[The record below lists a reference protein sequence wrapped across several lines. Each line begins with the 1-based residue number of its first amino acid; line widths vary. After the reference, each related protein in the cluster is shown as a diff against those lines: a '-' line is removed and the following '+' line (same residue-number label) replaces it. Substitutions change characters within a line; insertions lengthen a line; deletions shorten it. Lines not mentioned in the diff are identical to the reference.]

1 MTEQR
6 RRSCWFNKLN
16 DVVVCVKQ
24 LVKQVCEATSKGE
37 DVVCSTRLLLFIMN
51 STPLNTEDEPVKTV
65 LFEREPGG
73 VTYRI
78 PALIYL
84 ERSRTYLA
92 FAEKRA
98 SSRDQDAKVLVM
110 RKGSLK
116 EDGTVEWSPVQ
127 ELNTARLPHHR
138 SMNPCPVY
146 EKKSQKLFLVF
157 ICVLGSTPECWQI
170 RTGKNKTRL
179 CCVTSN
185 DDGRTWSPVRDLTD
199 EAIGDELR
207 NWATFGVGPGHGVQL
222 ENGRLVVPA
231 YTYYISHRIWFTS
244 IPWTVRSYA
253 LSVYSEDCGE
263 TWRVGRKL
271 DQESCECEMAEIID
285 HAGGSHL
292 YCNARRSGGHRCEA
306 VSENSGT
313 TFNKP
318 HMALELVEPRSGCQ
332 GSVISFPPPKSVSK
346 GEADR
351 GSEGTAVSPAG
362 TQTWLL
368 FMHPTHTS
376 KRLDMGVYL
385 NRSPLNSSG
394 WGKPKII
401 HRGPSGYSDLAY
413 CGDTQRFSCLMECGT
428 ESELEHIAFA
438 SFTLS
443 DVIQTGSEH
452 KDTE

>member
-1 MTEQR
+1 MG
-6 RRSCWFNKLN
+6 NKM
-16 DVVVCVKQ
+16 
-24 LVKQVCEATSKGE
+24 G
-37 DVVCSTRLLLFIMN
+37 
-51 STPLNTEDEPVKTV
+51 NTKDEPAKTV
-65 LFEREPGG
+65 VFESEPGG
-73 VTYRI
+73 VTFRI

-84 ERSRTYLA
+84 EHSKSFLA
-92 FAEKRA
+92 FAEKRD
-98 SSRDQDAKVLVM
+98 SPKDEDAKVLVM
-110 RKGSLK
+110 RKGLLNQ
-116 EDGTVEWSPVQ
+116 DGTVEWSPIQ
-127 ELNTARLPHHR
+127 ELDTACLPEYR

-146 EKKSQKLFLVF
+146 EKTSRKLFLVF
-157 ICVLGSTPECWQI
+157 ICVLGKVTERWQI
-170 RTGKNKTRL
+170 KTGENKTRL

-199 EAIGDELR
+199 EAIGDEFHD
-207 NWATFGVGPGHGVQL
+207 WATFGVGPGHGVQL
-222 ENGRLVVPA
+222 VNGRLVVPA
-231 YTYYISHRIWFTS
+231 YTYYILGRDCFTS
-244 IPWTVRSYA
+244 RPRRVRSYA

-318 HMALELVEPRSGCQ
+318 HMALELVEPRFGCQ
-332 GSVISFPPPKSVSK
+332 GSVISFPS
-346 GEADR
+346 D
-351 GSEGTAVSPAG
+351 GTRE
-362 TQTWLL
+362 TETWLL
-368 FMHPTHTS
+368 FMHPTH
-376 KRLDMGVYL
+376 KCRRLDMGVYL

-413 CGDTQRFSCLMECGT
+413 CGDAQRFSCLMECGA

-443 DVIQTGSEH
+443 DVT
-452 KDTE
+452 KK

>member
-1 MTEQR
+1 MN
-6 RRSCWFNKLN
+6 RS
-16 DVVVCVKQ
+16 
-24 LVKQVCEATSKGE
+24 
-37 DVVCSTRLLLFIMN
+37 LLK
-51 STPLNTEDEPVKTV
+51 TEDEPVKTV

-84 ERSRTYLA
+84 QHSKTYLA

-98 SSRDQDAKVLVM
+98 SSKDQDAKVLVM
-110 RKGSLK
+110 RRGTLK
-116 EDGTVEWSPVQ
+116 EDGTVEWSPLQ

-138 SMNPCPVY
+138 SMNPCPVF
-146 EKKSQKLFLVF
+146 EKTRRKLFLVF

-179 CCVTSN
+179 CCVTSS

-199 EAIGDELR
+199 EAVGGELH

-231 YTYYISHRIWFTS
+231 YTYYILTRIWFTS
-244 IPWTVRSYA
+244 IPWTVHSYA

-263 TWRVGRKL
+263 TWHVGRKL
-271 DQESCECEMAEIID
+271 DQESCECEMAEVID
-285 HAGGSHL
+285 QAGGSHL

-313 TFNKP
+313 SFNKP
-318 HMALELVEPRSGCQ
+318 HLAQELVEPRSGCQ
-332 GSVISFPPPKSVSK
+332 GSVVSFPTPKSLTGDETDSRS
-346 GEADR
+346 D
-351 GSEGTAVSPAG
+351 G

-368 FMHPTHTS
+368 FMHPTHKS
-376 KRLDMGVYL
+376 DRLDMGVYL
-385 NRSPLNSSG
+385 NRSPLNPSG
-394 WGKPKII
+394 WVKPKII

-413 CGDTQRFSCLMECGT
+413 CRDTNRFSCLMECGT
-428 ESELEHIAFA
+428 RSELEHIAFA

-443 DVIQTGSEH
+443 DVMQTGSEQ
-452 KDTE
+452 ENME